1 MDSRIYTDFCFG
13 KVYNCFKLG
22 CFEVEMEINLNK
34 ILRKGRGMFLAY
46 DQGLEHGPTDFNDLN
61 VDPVYIIDIAK
72 KGKFSGVIFQKG
84 IAEKYRAEIKK
95 SGVPLIVKLNGKT
108 NLVKGEPVSR
118 AICSVEEAV
127 DLGAVAV
134 GYTIY
139 IGSEFEEEML
149 SEAGEIIE
157 EAHSLGLPVVVWVY
171 PRGKFLRN
179 LSREDRGQRTGGRS
193 KGGELMAYAARVG
206 LEIGADVVKL
216 HSTGVKKDVEWA
228 VESAGKCKVVV
239 AGGVKKNVDGLIRDV
254 KDAVSVGCAGVAIG
268 RNVWQ
273 AKEPLDVAKK
283 LRKVVWE

>member
-1 MDSRIYTDFCFG
+1 MRAR
-13 KVYNCFKLG
+13 
-22 CFEVEMEINLNK
+22 LNK
-34 ILRKGRGMFLAY
+34 ILRNGQGMFLAY
-46 DQGLEHGPTDFNDLN
+46 DQGMEHGPMDFNDLN
-61 VDPVYIIDIAK
+61 VDPLYIIDIARR
-72 KGKFSGVIFQKG
+72 GKFSALIFQKG
-84 IAEKYRAEIKK
+84 IAEKYGAEIRK
-95 SGVPLIVKLNGKT
+95 SKVPLIVKLNGKT

-127 DLGAVAV
+127 KLGAVAV

-157 EAHSLGLPVVVWVY
+157 EAHSLGMAVVVWIY

-179 LSREDRGQRTGGRS
+179 FSRDGRRKVVGGRYVVKRGRSRE
-193 KGGELMAYAARVG
+193 GELMAYAARVG

-216 HSTGVKKDVEWA
+216 HSTGVKEDVEWA

-239 AGGVKKNVDGLIRDV
+239 AGGVRRSVDGLIKEV
-254 KDAVSVGCAGVAIG
+254 KDAVDVGCVGVAIG

-273 AKEPLDVAKK
+273 ASNPVGVADK
-283 LRKVVWE
+283 LRKVVWG

>member
-1 MDSRIYTDFCFG
+1 MV
-13 KVYNCFKLG
+13 KVRLK
-22 CFEVEMEINLNK
+22 K
-34 ILRKGRGMFLAY
+34 ILRKGKALFLAY
-46 DQGLEHGPTDFNDLN
+46 DQGLEHGPSDFNDRN
-61 VDPVYIIDIAK
+61 VDPLYIIEIARR
-72 KGKFSGVIFQKG
+72 GKFSGLIFQKG
-84 IAEKYRAEIKK
+84 IAEKYRVEIRK

-127 DLGAVAV
+127 KLGAVAV

-149 SEAGEIIE
+149 SEVGEVVE
-157 EAHSLGLPVVVWVY
+157 EAHSYGMAVVVWVY

-179 LSREDRGQRTGGRS
+179 FSRGGRG
-193 KGGELMAYAARVG
+193 KVVGGRTKDGELMAYAARVG

-216 HSTGVKKDVEWA
+216 QSTGVKKDVEWA

-239 AGGVKKNVDGLIRDV
+239 AGGKKKSEKELLKEV
-254 KDAVSVGCAGVAIG
+254 KDAVDVGCVGVAIG

-273 AKEPLDVAKK
+273 AKKPLEVARK
-283 LRKVVWE
+283 LRKVIWG